1 MKIHIFQTKK
11 MMESRFPFE
20 IEKEDFVTHGVLL
33 LANDE
38 ITRIKNYEYPP
49 EKERV

>member
-1 MKIHIFQTKK
+1 MDY
-11 MMESRFPFE
+11 PFE

-38 ITRIKNYEYPP
+38 ITRINNYEYSP
-49 EKERV
+49 EKKIV

>member
-1 MKIHIFQTKK
+1 MT
-11 MMESRFPFE
+11 FE

-38 ITRIKNYEYPP
+38 ITRINNYESTPK
-49 EKERV
+49 KESL